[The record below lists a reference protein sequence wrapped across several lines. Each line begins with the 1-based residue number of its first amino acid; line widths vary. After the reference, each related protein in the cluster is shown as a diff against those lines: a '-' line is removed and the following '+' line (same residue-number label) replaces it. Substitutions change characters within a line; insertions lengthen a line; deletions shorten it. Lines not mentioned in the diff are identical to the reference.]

1 MSDDDVN
8 QLTPDDGDLDEVVVA
23 RLRSALLNDV
33 VINDT
38 ERDHTIASVLEAPT
52 TNLRRQLSTLSRNAD
67 SDHRGFSSLQP
78 PSSLSPSA
86 QERYCSFAAVR
97 VIRHNFPSKK
107 VLENDQKK
115 ICNLNL
121 KNLRLLKSQRWRN
134 LRSKRR
140 PKLSHWATWR

>member
-1 MSDDDVN
+1 MMAISTRLSSRVF
-8 QLTPDDGDLDEVVVA
+8 A
-23 RLRSALLNDV
+23 RLFSMTWSSTTPSEITPLHQCLKP
-33 VINDT
+33 
-38 ERDHTIASVLEAPT
+38 ST
-52 TNLRRQLSTLSRNAD
+52 TNLRRQLSTLSRDAD

-97 VIRHNFPSKK
+97 VIWHNFPSKK
-107 VLENDQKK
+107 VLQNDQKK